1 MEPRR
6 PETPVQD
13 VDIDSDV
20 LGDRREPP
28 LPDYIR
34 GPPEVHRD
42 VHSMVAEFNLPPPLS
57 S

>member
-42 VHSMVAEFNLPPPLS
+42 VHSMDAEFNLPPPLS